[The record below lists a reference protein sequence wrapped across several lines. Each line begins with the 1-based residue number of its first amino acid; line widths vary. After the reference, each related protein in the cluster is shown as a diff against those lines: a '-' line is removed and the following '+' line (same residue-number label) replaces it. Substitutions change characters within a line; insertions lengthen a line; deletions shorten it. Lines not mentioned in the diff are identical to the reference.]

1 LVAAV
6 DAVDVWDSLVD
17 CLVGNVD
24 CCGCFVG
31 CLYVLDMGDWLV
43 VAGLLLVAIGS
54 AILWNC

>member
-6 DAVDVWDSLVD
+6 GAVDVLDSLVD
-17 CLVGNVD
+17 CLVGIVD

-43 VAGLLLVAIGS
+43 VAGLLLVA
-54 AILWNC
+54 